1 MTIKQFLLALR
12 GRLWIFLALLGGT
25 ILAAVVVS
33 LMLPKTY
40 MSTVSLF
47 VDNADQQTLAGQP
60 QDPRQRIGY
69 MQTQVDL
76 IQSPRVARKVVEDL
90 RLGQSAAAKAAFA
103 KSGARGDIEDWIAS
117 NLLLGLKVDTTQSSV
132 ITVTYSAN
140 DPRFAAAAANAF
152 AKAYIDVT
160 LSLRTE
166 PNKQA
171 AAWFD
176 DQLKSLRTQ
185 LDSAQQKLA
194 EYQREHGIIATDER
208 MDVESQKLQELSNQQ
223 LRANDEM
230 YGLAGRSGVAG
241 RAGDT
246 SPEVLANPLVQA
258 LKTDLLRAEA
268 QLQELSTRV
277 GPRHP
282 QYIQQKAQVDA
293 LRARVAAESNRI
305 VGGARNATAASAAR
319 EAALKRDLERQRQ
332 RVIELR
338 DARAQASTLMRDVDT
353 AQKAYEAALQRYLV
367 NKVESGARMTNVNV
381 LSPAVEPSRPAKPK
395 VTLNIALG
403 LILGLCLGMGAVFLL
418 ELMDRRVRSADD
430 LVVSLGP
437 QAPLLGTLK
446 PWRPAGLLG
455 GPGGNTRAL
464 PSPT

>member
-25 ILAAVVVS
+25 LLAAVVVT
-33 LMLPKTY
+33 LLLPKTY
-40 MSTVSLF
+40 VAMVSLF

-76 IQSPRVARKVVEDL
+76 IQSPRVARRVVEDM
-90 RLGQSAAAKAAFA
+90 RLADNPAMRQAYAR
-103 KSGARGDIEDWIAS
+103 SGAKGDVEDAIAS

-132 ITVTYSAN
+132 INVTYTAG
-140 DPRFAAAAANAF
+140 DPKFAADAANAF
-152 AKAYIDVT
+152 AKAYIEVT
-160 LSLRTE
+160 LALRTE
-166 PNKQA
+166 PSKQA

-176 DQLKSLRTQ
+176 DQLKSLRQQ
-185 LDSAQQKLA
+185 LDDAQSKLA
-194 EYQREHGIIATDER
+194 AYQREHGIIATDER
-208 MDVESQKLQELSNQQ
+208 LDVEQSKLQELSNQQ

-230 YGLAGRSGVAG
+230 YGLAGRSGVAS
-241 RAGDT
+241 RAGDA
-246 SPEVLANPLVQA
+246 SPDVIANPMVQA

-268 QLQELSTRV
+268 ELQQLSTRV
-277 GPRHP
+277 GPNHP
-282 QYIQQKAQVDA
+282 QYIQQRAQVEA
-293 LRARVAAESNRI
+293 LRARVHQEENRI

-338 DARAQASTLMRDVDT
+338 DARAQAATLIRDVDT
-353 AQKAYEAALQRYLV
+353 AQKAYEAAQQRYFV

-381 LSPAVEPSRPAKPK
+381 LSPAVEPTRPAKPK
-395 VTLNIALG
+395 KVLNIALG
-403 LILGLCLGMGAVFLL
+403 LIVGLCLGLGAVFLL
-418 ELMDRRVRSADD
+418 ELMDRRVRSSDD
-430 LVVSLGP
+430 LVITLGET
-437 QAPLLGTLK
+437 APLLGQLK
-446 PWRPAGLLG
+446 PWHPAGLLG
-455 GPGGNTRAL
+455 GPGSTRAL

>member
-25 ILAAVVVS
+25 ILAAVVVT
-33 LMLPKTY
+33 LLLPKTY
-40 MSTVSLF
+40 VSTVSLF

-90 RLGQSAAAKAAFA
+90 HLADGPNAQAAFA
-103 KSGARGDIEDWIAS
+103 RSGGKGDVQDWIAS

-132 ITVTYSAN
+132 ITVTYTAG
-140 DPRFAAAAANAF
+140 DPKFAAQAANAF
-152 AKAYIDVT
+152 AKAYIEVT
-160 LSLRTE
+160 LALRTE

-176 DQLKSLRTQ
+176 DQLKSLRKQ
-185 LDSAQQKLA
+185 LDDAQTKLA
-194 EYQREHGIIATDER
+194 AYQREHGIIATDER
-208 MDVESQKLQELSNQQ
+208 LDVEQTKLQELSNQQ

-230 YGLAGRSGVAG
+230 YGLAGRSGVAS
-241 RAGDT
+241 RTGDA
-246 SPEVLANPLVQA
+246 SPDVIANPMVQA

-268 QLQELSTRV
+268 ELQQLSTRV
-277 GPRHP
+277 GPNHP

-293 LRARVAAESNRI
+293 LRTRVRQEESRI

-338 DARAQASTLMRDVDT
+338 DARAQASTLLRDVDT
-353 AQKAYEAALQRYLV
+353 AQKAYEAAQQRYLV
-367 NKVESGARMTNVNV
+367 NKVESTAKLTNVNV
-381 LSPAVEPSRPAKPK
+381 LSPAVEPQKPAKPK
-395 VTLNIALG
+395 KALNIALG
-403 LILGLCLGMGAVFLL
+403 VIVGLCLGLGAVFLL
-418 ELMDRRVRSADD
+418 ELMDRRVRSSDD
-430 LVVSLGP
+430 LVITLGET
-437 QAPLLGTLK
+437 APLLGELK
-446 PWRPAGLLG
+446 PWRPAALLG
-455 GPGGNTRAL
+455 GPGSTRAL

>member
-25 ILAAVVVS
+25 ILAAVVVT
-33 LMLPKTY
+33 LLLPKTY
-40 MSTVSLF
+40 VSTVSLF

-90 RLGQSAAAKAAFA
+90 HLADGPNVQAAYAR
-103 KSGARGDIEDWIAS
+103 SGGKGDVEDWIAN

-132 ITVTYSAN
+132 ITVTYTAG
-140 DPRFAAAAANAF
+140 DPKFAAQAANAF

-160 LSLRTE
+160 LALRTE
-166 PNKQA
+166 PSKQA

-185 LDSAQQKLA
+185 LDDAQTKLA
-194 EYQREHGIIATDER
+194 AYQREHGIIATDER
-208 MDVESQKLQELSNQQ
+208 LDVEQQKLQELSNQQ

-230 YGLAGRSGVAG
+230 YGLAGRSGVASRTG
-241 RAGDT
+241 EA
-246 SPEVLANPLVQA
+246 SPDVIANPMVQA

-268 QLQELSTRV
+268 ELQQLSTRV

-293 LRARVAAESNRI
+293 LRARVHQEESRI

-338 DARAQASTLMRDVDT
+338 DARAQAATLIRDVDT
-353 AQKAYEAALQRYLV
+353 AQKAYEAAQQRYLV

-381 LSPAVEPSRPAKPK
+381 LSPAVEPNKPAKPK
-395 VTLNIALG
+395 KALNIALG
-403 LILGLCLGMGAVFLL
+403 VIVGLMLGLGAVFLL
-418 ELMDRRVRSADD
+418 ELLDRRVRSSDD
-430 LVVSLGP
+430 LVITLGET
-437 QAPLLGTLK
+437 APLLGQLK

-455 GPGGNTRAL
+455 GPGSTRAL

>member
-12 GRLWIFLALLGGT
+12 GRLWIFFALLGGT
-25 ILAAVVVS
+25 ILAAVVVT
-33 LMLPKTY
+33 LLLPKTY
-40 MSTVSLF
+40 VSTVSLF

-90 RLGQSAAAKAAFA
+90 HLADGPNVQAAYAR
-103 KSGARGDIEDWIAS
+103 SGGKGDVEDWIAN

-132 ITVTYSAN
+132 ITVTYTAG
-140 DPRFAAAAANAF
+140 DPKFAAQAANAF

-160 LSLRTE
+160 LALRTE
-166 PNKQA
+166 PSKQA

-185 LDSAQQKLA
+185 LDDAQTKLA
-194 EYQREHGIIATDER
+194 AYQREHGIIATDER
-208 MDVESQKLQELSNQQ
+208 LDVEQQKLQELSNQQ

-230 YGLAGRSGVAG
+230 YGLAGRSGVASRTG
-241 RAGDT
+241 EA
-246 SPEVLANPLVQA
+246 SPDVIANPMVQA

-268 QLQELSTRV
+268 ELQQLSTRV

-293 LRARVAAESNRI
+293 LRARVHQEESRI

-338 DARAQASTLMRDVDT
+338 DARAQAATLIRDVDT
-353 AQKAYEAALQRYLV
+353 AQKAYEAAQQRYLV

-381 LSPAVEPSRPAKPK
+381 LSPAVEPSKPAKPK
-395 VTLNIALG
+395 KALNIALG
-403 LILGLCLGMGAVFLL
+403 VIVGLMLGLGAVFLL
-418 ELMDRRVRSADD
+418 ELLDRRVRSSDD
-430 LVVSLGP
+430 LVITLGET
-437 QAPLLGTLK
+437 APLLGQLK

-455 GPGGNTRAL
+455 GPGSTRAL

>member
-25 ILAAVVVS
+25 VLAAAVVT
-33 LMLPKTY
+33 LLLPKTY

-47 VDNADQQTLAGQP
+47 VDNADQQTLAGTP

-76 IQSPRVARKVVEDL
+76 IQSPRVARRVVEDMHL
-90 RLGQSAAAKAAFA
+90 ADSANVKAAFA
-103 KSGARGDIEDWIAS
+103 KSGAKGDIEDWIAGS
-117 NLLLGLKVDTTQSSV
+117 LLLGLKVDTTQSSV
-132 ITVTYSAN
+132 ITVTYSTN
-140 DPRFAAAAANAF
+140 DPKFAADVANAF
-152 AKAYIDVT
+152 AKAYIEVT
-160 LSLRTE
+160 LALRTE
-166 PNKQA
+166 PSKQA

-176 DQLKSLRTQ
+176 DQLKGLRTQ
-185 LDSAQQKLA
+185 LDVAQQKLA
-194 EYQREHGIIATDER
+194 AFQREHGIIATDER
-208 MDVESQKLQELSNQQ
+208 LDVEQSKLQELSNQQ

-230 YGLAGRSGVAG
+230 YGLAGRSGVAS
-241 RAGDT
+241 RTGDA
-246 SPEVLANPLVQA
+246 SPDVIANPMVQA

-277 GPRHP
+277 GPNHP

-293 LRARVAAESNRI
+293 LRSRVRQEESRI

-338 DARAQASTLMRDVDT
+338 DARAQAATLVRDVDT
-353 AQKAYEAALQRYLV
+353 AQKAYEAAQQRYIV

-381 LSPAVEPSRPAKPK
+381 LSAAVEPSKPAKPK
-395 VTLNIALG
+395 KVLNIALG
-403 LILGLCLGMGAVFLL
+403 LIVGLCLGLGAVFLL

-430 LVVSLGP
+430 LVVTLGET
-437 QAPLLGTLK
+437 APLLGQLK
-446 PWRPAGLLG
+446 PWRPAALLG
-455 GPGGNTRAL
+455 GPGNNRAL

>member
-25 ILAAVVVS
+25 VAAAAVVS

-40 MSTVSLF
+40 VSTVSLF
-47 VDNADQQTLAGQP
+47 VDNADQQTLAGTP

-90 RLGQSAAAKAAFA
+90 HLADSPNAKAAFA
-103 KSGARGDIEDWIAS
+103 KSGARGDIEDWIANS
-117 NLLLGLKVDTTQSSV
+117 LLAGLKVDTTQSSV
-132 ITVTYSAN
+132 INVTYSAG
-140 DPRFAAAAANAF
+140 DPKFAAAAANAF

-160 LSLRTE
+160 LALRTE
-166 PNKQA
+166 PSKQA

-176 DQLKSLRTQ
+176 DQLKSLRKQ
-185 LDSAQQKLA
+185 LDDAQARLA
-194 EYQREHGIIATDER
+194 EFQRQHGIIATDER
-208 MDVESQKLQELSNQQ
+208 LDVENAKLQELANQQ

-230 YGLAGRSGVAG
+230 YGLAGRSGIAS
-241 RAGDT
+241 RTGDA
-246 SPEVLANPLVQA
+246 SPDVIANPMIQA

-277 GPRHP
+277 GPNHP
-282 QYIQQKAQVDA
+282 QYIQQKAQVEA
-293 LRARVAAESNRI
+293 LRARVKQEESRI

-338 DARAQASTLMRDVDT
+338 DARAKASSLVRDVDT

-367 NKVESGARMTNVNV
+367 NKVESSARMTNVNV
-381 LSPAVEPSRPAKPK
+381 LSAAVEPSRPAKPK

-403 LILGLCLGMGAVFLL
+403 VILGLCLGFGAVFLL

-430 LVVSLGP
+430 LVVTLGAE
-437 QAPLLGTLK
+437 APLLGTLK
-446 PWRPAGLLG
+446 PWRPAALLG
-455 GPGGNTRAL
+455 GPGGGTRAL

>member
-33 LMLPKTY
+33 LLLPKTY

-76 IQSPRVARKVVEDL
+76 IQSPRVARKVAEDMKL
-90 RLGQSAAAKAAFA
+90 DQSPAVKAAFA
-103 KSGARGDIEDWIAS
+103 KSGARGDILDWVGAS
-117 NLLLGLKVDTTQSSV
+117 LLTGLKVETTQSSV
-132 ITVTYSAN
+132 ITVTYIAG
-140 DPRFAAAAANAF
+140 DPKFAAQAANAF

-160 LSLRTE
+160 LALRTE

-176 DQLKSLRTQ
+176 DQLKGLRTQ
-185 LDSAQQKLA
+185 LDTAQQKLA
-194 EYQREHGIIATDER
+194 AFQREHGIIATDER
-208 MDVESQKLQELSNQQ
+208 VDVENAKLAELSNQQ

-230 YGLAGRSGVAG
+230 YALAGRSGVAT
-241 RAGDT
+241 RTGDA
-246 SPEVLANPLVQA
+246 SPDVLANPLVQA

-268 QLQELSTRV
+268 ALQELSTRV
-277 GPRHP
+277 GPNHP
-282 QYIQQKAQVDA
+282 AYIQQKAQVDA
-293 LRARVAAESNRI
+293 LRARVASESGKI
-305 VGGARNATAASAAR
+305 AGGARNATAASAAR

-338 DARAQASTLMRDVDT
+338 DARAQASSLLRDVDT
-353 AQKAYEAALQRYLV
+353 AQKAYEAAQQRYLV
-367 NKVESGARMTNVNV
+367 NKIESGAKMTNVNV

-395 VTLNIALG
+395 VMLNIALG
-403 LILGLCLGMGAVFLL
+403 VILGLCLGLGAVFLL
-418 ELMDRRVRSADD
+418 ELLDRRVRSSDD
-430 LVVSLGP
+430 LVVTLG
-437 QAPLLGTLK
+437 ADVPLLGQLK

>member
-1 MTIKQFLLALR
+1 MTITQFLLALR
-12 GRLWIFLALLGGT
+12 GRLWIFLSLLGGT

-33 LMLPKTY
+33 LVLPKTY
-40 MSTVSLF
+40 VSTVSLF

-76 IQSPRVARKVVEDL
+76 IQSPRVARKVAEDMHL
-90 RLGQSAAAKAAFA
+90 ADRPAVQAAYA
-103 KSGARGDIEDWIAS
+103 KSGARGDILDWLGAS
-117 NLLLGLKVDTTQSSV
+117 LLTGLKVETTQSSV
-132 ITVTYSAN
+132 ITVTYSAG
-140 DPRFAAAAANAF
+140 DPRFAAQAANAF

-160 LSLRTE
+160 LALRTE

-185 LDSAQQKLA
+185 LDTAQQKLA
-194 EYQREHGIIATDER
+194 AFQREHGIIATDER
-208 MDVESQKLQELSNQQ
+208 TDVENAKLAELTNQQ

-230 YGLAGRSGVAG
+230 YALAGRSGVAG
-241 RAGDT
+241 RAGDA
-246 SPEVLANPLVQA
+246 SPDALANPLVQA

-268 QLQELSTRV
+268 ALQELSTRV
-277 GPRHP
+277 GPNHP
-282 QYIQQKAQVDA
+282 AYIQQKAQVDA
-293 LRARVAAESNRI
+293 LRARVHSETGKIA
-305 VGGARNATAASAAR
+305 GGARSATAASAAR

-338 DARAQASTLMRDVDT
+338 DARAQASTLLRDVDT
-353 AQKAYEAALQRYLV
+353 AQKAYEAAQQRYLV
-367 NKVESGARMTNVNV
+367 NKIESGAKMTNVNV

-395 VTLNIALG
+395 IMLNIALG
-403 LILGLCLGMGAVFLL
+403 VILGLCLGMGAVFLL
-418 ELMDRRVRSADD
+418 ELINRRVRSSAD
-430 LVVSLGP
+430 LMVN
-437 QAPLLGTLK
+437 LGTDVPVLGQLK

-455 GPGGNTRAL
+455 GPGGNGRAL

>member
-25 ILAAVVVS
+25 ILAAAVVS
-33 LMLPKTY
+33 LLLPKTY

-47 VDNADQQTLAGQP
+47 VDNADQQTLAGTP

-76 IQSPRVARKVVEDL
+76 IQSPRVARKVVEDMHL
-90 RLGQSAAAKAAFA
+90 ADGPNVRAAFA
-103 KSGARGDIEDWIAS
+103 KSGGKGDVEDWIAA

-132 ITVTYSAN
+132 INVTYVAG
-140 DPRFAAAAANAF
+140 DPKFAAAAANAF

-160 LSLRTE
+160 LALRTE
-166 PNKQA
+166 PSRQA
-171 AAWFD
+171 ASWFD
-176 DQLKSLRTQ
+176 DQLKGLRQQ
-185 LDSAQQKLA
+185 LDTAQQKL
-194 EYQREHGIIATDER
+194 EKFQRDHGIIATDEKL
-208 MDVESQKLQELSNQQ
+208 DVENAKLAELSNQQ

-241 RAGDT
+241 RDAGT
-246 SPEVLANPLVQA
+246 SPDVLANPMVQA

-268 QLQELSTRV
+268 KLQELSTRV
-277 GPRHP
+277 GPNHP
-282 QYIQQKAQVDA
+282 QYIQQKAEVDA
-293 LRARVAAESNRI
+293 LRARVQQESTRI
-305 VGGARNATAASAAR
+305 VGGTRNATAASAAR

-338 DARAQASTLMRDVDT
+338 DARAQAATLMRDVDT
-353 AQKAYEAALQRYLV
+353 AQKAYEAAQQRYIV

-381 LSPAVEPSRPAKPK
+381 LSPAVEPSKPAKPK

-403 LILGLCLGMGAVFLL
+403 VILGFCLGLGAVFLL
-418 ELMDRRVRSADD
+418 ELMDRRVRSSDD
-430 LVVSLGP
+430 LVITLGAE
-437 QAPLLGTLK
+437 APLLGQLK

-455 GPGGNTRAL
+455 GPGSTRAL

>member
-12 GRLWIFLALLGGT
+12 GRLWIFLALVGGT

-33 LMLPKTY
+33 LLLPKSY
-40 MSTVSLF
+40 VSTVSLF

-76 IQSPRVARKVVEDL
+76 IQSPRVARKVAQDL
-90 RLGQSAAAKAAFA
+90 RLDQNANVKAAYA
-103 KSGARGDIEDWIAS
+103 KSGAREDILDWVGAS
-117 NLLLGLKVDTTQSSV
+117 LLTGLKVETTQSSV
-132 ITVTYSAN
+132 ITVSYTAG
-140 DPRFAAAAANAF
+140 DPRFAAQAANAF

-160 LSLRTE
+160 LALRTE

-176 DQLKSLRTQ
+176 DQLKSLRKQ
-185 LDSAQQKLA
+185 LDEAQGKLA
-194 EYQREHGIIATDER
+194 AYQREHGIIATDER
-208 MDVESQKLQELSNQQ
+208 LDVEQTRLQELTNQQ

-230 YGLAGRSGVAG
+230 YALAGKSGVG
-241 RAGDT
+241 SRAGDS
-246 SPEVLANPLVQA
+246 SPDVLASPLVQA
-258 LKTDLLRAEA
+258 LKTDLLRAESE
-268 QLQELSTRV
+268 LQQLSTRL
-277 GPRHP
+277 GPNHP
-282 QYIQQKAQVDA
+282 QYVQQKAQVDA
-293 LRARVAAESNRI
+293 LRARVASESSK
-305 VGGARNATAASAAR
+305 VTGGARNATAASAAR

-338 DARAQASTLMRDVDT
+338 DARAGAATLVRDVDT
-353 AQKAYEAALQRYLV
+353 AQKAYEAAQQRFLV
-367 NKVESGARMTNVNV
+367 NKVESGAKLTNVNV
-381 LSPAVEPSRPAKPK
+381 LSPALEPSRPAKPK
-395 VTLNIALG
+395 VMLNIALG
-403 LILGLCLGMGAVFLL
+403 VILGLCLGLGAVFLL
-418 ELMDRRVRSADD
+418 ELLDRRVRSSDD
-430 LVVSLGP
+430 LVINLG
-437 QAPLLGTLK
+437 ADVPLLGQLK

>member
-25 ILAAVVVS
+25 ILAAVVVT
-33 LMLPKTY
+33 LLLPKTY
-40 MSTVSLF
+40 VSTVSLF

-90 RLGQSAAAKAAFA
+90 HLADGPNAQAAFA
-103 KSGARGDIEDWIAS
+103 RSGGKGDVQDWIAS

-132 ITVTYSAN
+132 ITVTYTAG
-140 DPRFAAAAANAF
+140 DPKFAAQAANAF
-152 AKAYIDVT
+152 AKAYIEVT
-160 LSLRTE
+160 LALRTE

-176 DQLKSLRTQ
+176 DQLKSLRKQ
-185 LDSAQQKLA
+185 LDDAQTKLA
-194 EYQREHGIIATDER
+194 AYQREHGIIATDER
-208 MDVESQKLQELSNQQ
+208 LDVEQTKLQELSNQQ

-230 YGLAGRSGVAG
+230 YGLAGRSGVAS
-241 RAGDT
+241 RTGDA
-246 SPEVLANPLVQA
+246 SPDVIANPMVQA

-268 QLQELSTRV
+268 ELQQLSTRV
-277 GPRHP
+277 GPNHP

-293 LRARVAAESNRI
+293 LRTRVRQEESRI

-319 EAALKRDLERQRQ
+319 EAAHKRDLERQRQ

-338 DARAQASTLMRDVDT
+338 DARAQAATLVRDVDT
-353 AQKAYEAALQRYLV
+353 AQKAYEAAQQRYLV
-367 NKVESGARMTNVNV
+367 NKVESTAKLTNVNV
-381 LSPAVEPSRPAKPK
+381 LSPAVEPQKPAKPK
-395 VTLNIALG
+395 KALNIALG
-403 LILGLCLGMGAVFLL
+403 VIVGLCLGLGAVFLL
-418 ELMDRRVRSADD
+418 ELMDRRVRSSDD
-430 LVVSLGP
+430 LVITLGET
-437 QAPLLGTLK
+437 APLLGELK
-446 PWRPAGLLG
+446 PWRPAALLG
-455 GPGGNTRAL
+455 GPGSTRAL